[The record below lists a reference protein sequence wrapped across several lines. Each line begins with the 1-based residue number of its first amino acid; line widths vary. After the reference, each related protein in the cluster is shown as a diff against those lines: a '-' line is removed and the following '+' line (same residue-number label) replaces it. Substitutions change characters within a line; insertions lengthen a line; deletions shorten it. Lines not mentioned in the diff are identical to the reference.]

1 MDGSGL
7 GCSSCPDNIISPR
20 LRTPLQLFLCKL
32 CTRSGKAEI
41 EQGRGMSKNSG
52 QAEVCKGISEG
63 EKQQNW
69 YSFRFKVGEN
79 QSGKSRAEGFAV
91 T

>member
-1 MDGSGL
+1 
-7 GCSSCPDNIISPR
+7 
-20 LRTPLQLFLCKL
+20 
-32 CTRSGKAEI
+32 
-41 EQGRGMSKNSG
+41 MSKNSG